1 MKRII
6 NIIIDFSKT
15 HKKSLVIFTSALIL
29 LGVIC
34 GVFIYNN
41 GVQNKKEKELL
52 SRIDNLEEQ
61 IKKEDELS
69 EKNESDTNSA
79 DSQNKETE
87 TGTGNT
93 GTNSNE
99 ENGTQSNST
108 VINKNEETT
117 KDSSENRE
125 NKTEN
130 FNTGTG
136 SSENVSGSTTSS
148 GNVESNELVVLS
160 SNGIKGINYKRFGE
174 CLTVVSLTIDNWRD
188 YIDVI
193 TYNTRREL
201 GIKTNKYH
209 YIEKCRFKLKHIETQ
224 ETIDWSFPDT
234 STRWGEGLAE
244 NFNLDDYECTEI
256 KGKIYFVDF
265 PSGVIHTPLPEW
277 DYACGFMI
285 IGSGSE
291 APYEISPQIKRIYPN
306 GVEDWEA
313 KYMK

>member
-6 NIIIDFSKT
+6 NIVIDFSKT
-15 HKKSLVIFTSALIL
+15 HKKPLVIFTSALIS

-61 IKKEDELS
+61 INKEEELS
-69 EKNESDTNSA
+69 EKDKSDINSA
-79 DSQNKETE
+79 DSPNKEIETDSTGINSTE
-87 TGTGNT
+87 EVETQNNNT
-93 GTNSNE
+93 TTNQKEEATKNSNE
-99 ENGTQSNST
+99 NISTGAGSN
-108 VINKNEETT
+108 
-117 KDSSENRE
+117 
-125 NKTEN
+125 
-130 FNTGTG
+130 
-136 SSENVSGSTTSS
+136 ENVSGSAGGS
-148 GNVESNELVVLS
+148 GIIESNELVVLS

-193 TYNTRREL
+193 TYNTWREF

-209 YIEKCRFKLKHIETQ
+209 YIEKGRLKLKHIETQ
-224 ETIDWSFPDT
+224 ETIDYSFPAT
-234 STRWGEGLAE
+234 SDRWGGGLSE
-244 NFNLDDYECTEI
+244 DFNLDDYECIEI